1 MRVHPPQLRRLLPGM
16 LGLALSAGAAASL
29 ANPAQ
34 AVEPSGAKAAQV
46 YCFMRSNGNNHEVS
60 WAAAYGVVK
69 QTTGVFKPPP
79 ERAAV
84 MITEAVVDNPAS
96 YPDCARYLGDLYS
109 RRVYGGAV
117 GAPDS
122 TGAPG
127 APTVATTPGTAM
139 PYPR

>member
-1 MRVHPPQLRRLLPGM
+1 MRVHTPHLRRLLPGM
-16 LGLALSAGAAASL
+16 LGLALSAGATAAQS
-29 ANPAQ
+29 NPVRA
-34 AVEPSGAKAAQV
+34 AEPSGAKAAQV

-60 WAAAYGVVK
+60 WAAAYGVIK

-96 YPDCARYLGDLYS
+96 YPDCARYLGDLHY

-117 GAPDS
+117 SAPDAAGS
-122 TGAPG
+122 PAAPAG
-127 APTVATTPGTAM
+127 TVSPAGAM

>member
-1 MRVHPPQLRRLLPGM
+1 MRVLPPHLRRLLPGM
-16 LGLALSAGAAASL
+16 LGLALAAGAAATL
-29 ANPAQ
+29 ANPSQ

-60 WAAAYGVVK
+60 WAAAYGVIK

-84 MITEAVVDNPAS
+84 MITEAVVDNPTT
-96 YPDCARYLGDLYS
+96 YPDCARYLGDLHY

-117 GAPDS
+117 SAPDS

-127 APTVATTPGTAM
+127 APAGAAAPGAAM

>member
-1 MRVHPPQLRRLLPGM
+1 
-16 LGLALSAGAAASL
+16 LALASGATATLSH
-29 ANPAQ
+29 PAR

-46 YCFMRSNGNNHEVS
+46 YCFMRNNGNNHEVS
-60 WAAAYGVVK
+60 WAAAYGVIK

-96 YPDCARYLGDLYS
+96 YPDCARYLGDLHY
-109 RRVYGGAV
+109 RRVYGNAGS
-117 GAPDS
+117 APDAAGS
-122 TGAPG
+122 PAAPAGATSPAG
-127 APTVATTPGTAM
+127 SM